1 MAGKILTVL
10 ERVKRFVTWAKSDEG
25 KDKVD
30 TVRGTKEGGNA
41 YIVPEDYKDTKL
53 RGQIVVTTSTGKY
66 YFASYKGGAKNNLTT
81 ESDQILDLGCF
92 EITEKNPNT
101 GKNINTVASILGKE
115 KKALVS
121 IRLSSGAKTSGEVDE
136 EFTNA
141 ANKVL
146 GLLEEQAAKAQEQA
160 KIAKEERIAKNLEKA
175 EMKDALSKVVSAV
188 AEIAKKKEFE
198 EAEALRKQRE
208 IDFSA
213 NALKFLDK
221 HKELEYISSDELA
234 KKLEISEIK
243 AVIDELTG
251 VGILEPTA
259 VKGKNTNKINREV
272 LNEYL
277 GEDMSN
283 AEPEENGLTPDE
295 VEDESTGKSEEE
307 VSPNAEPEVND
318 LTADEVED
326 ESTGKG
332 EEEASRNAEKNL
344 NKSTKKMFARLV
356 ETTKQMLSKKEKAP
370 KTYAPGERRGV
381 AKHPIPKMVTLEGND
396 NFAGY
401 IEFENVPVSARE
413 DLKTPRKFRGTARVE
428 QKHLKKMDEYN
439 KGVKDNLQ
447 QLLNERSEIARQL
460 VSAKGENRKAL
471 EARLKDVENKIN
483 ETSRSE
489 LKKQTVRLYISKNP
503 GKNGK
508 TDFYVEVGEKLP
520 TGNELKNI
528 KPENLQKLRDFAR
541 LSWQSKL
548 SVAHTYSDYSKF
560 SAEQKKY
567 DIPATSHDIVVFG
580 KNKELQNFLNAMQAV
595 DKQKGNKTAYHDYLG
610 DVFGDEVSAK
620 LDEQKNKTVRS
631 EKLLKGSG
639 IFEMSKLAVTVG
651 ILSAAVG
658 LFAGSQIAGAS
669 ADAVNQGIVSDRVSA
684 GATQY
689 VQTMQ
694 KNEYAPTNSGNNNGG
709 NDAVTLSDET
719 ITSFRGTATLFNYKR
734 VNTPDNVVIDT
745 SSNSLI
751 SKLFNSNNAQT
762 FGYDAKAVTNE
773 LMSNFGNQIAYANL
787 FNGLPADYSLQELES
802 AYSVLGKAV
811 GTEVKTMGT
820 KSINGTPITYGV
832 VVYPN
837 GTTDDTSFTKFLQ
850 SKGVS
855 TENAAAAVAA
865 YDLAYQE
872 AYAAAENQNIIVE
885 EPVVEYDITKNDIT
899 ADVNEAL
906 TEIGAQSEIKTILN
920 INYKENEEN
929 VMEGELFGLDSEGNL
944 VQVSFTNG
952 ADFQIEVTDANG
964 IVSALNNAIEN
975 GNVQTNVYR
984 SIDSINGLSVSWK
997 QNAEKYIGEKFGE
1010 ASTGLYYN
1018 FEAKQ
1023 DANGKGYYDVKVAS
1037 LGGDTLSV
1045 TTAELNVYTY
1055 DKLSVTVGDIVKSA
1069 LSGVNRKIA
1078 GSSTCYTLTKDTT
1091 NLKPV
1096 LYANELN
1103 EASINEIKAELSGN
1117 TNTSS
1122 VLYSTD
1128 KYNVV
1133 LDGRHNPER
1142 NR

>member
-1 MAGKILTVL
+1 MAGKTLTVL
-10 ERVKRFVTWAKSDEG
+10 ERVKKFVTWAKSDEG

-175 EMKDALSKVVSAV
+175 EMKDALSKFVSAV
-188 AEIAKKKEFE
+188 AKIAKKKESE
-198 EAEALRKQRE
+198 EKEASRKQRE

-213 NALKFLDK
+213 NALKFLDEHEK
-221 HKELEYISSDELA
+221 LEYISSDELA
-234 KKLEISEIK
+234 KELEIDELAKELEISEIK
-243 AVIDELTG
+243 AVIDELIS

-259 VKGKNTNKINREV
+259 VEGKNTNKINREV

-283 AEPEENGLTPDE
+283 AEPE
-295 VEDESTGKSEEE
+295 
-307 VSPNAEPEVND
+307 VND

-332 EEEASRNAEKNL
+332 EKKVSPNAERNL
-344 NKSTKKMFARLV
+344 DKSTKKMFGRLV
-356 ETTKQMLSKKEKAP
+356 GAAKKMLSKKEKGP

-381 AKHPIPKMVTLEGND
+381 AKHPIPKMVTLEDND

-401 IEFENVPVSARE
+401 IEFKNVPVSARE
-413 DLKTPRKFRGTARVE
+413 DLKTPRKFRGTARGE

-447 QLLNERSEIARQL
+447 QLLIERSEIKRQRASVKDKTEIDKL
-460 VSAKGENRKAL
+460 N
-471 EARLKDVENKIN
+471 ARLKDVENKIN
-483 ETSRSE
+483 ETFRSE

-541 LSWQSKL
+541 LSGQIKL

-560 SAEQKKY
+560 SAEQKEY
-567 DIPATSHDIVVFG
+567 DIPATSHDIIVFG
-580 KNKELQNFLNAMQAV
+580 KNRELQNFLNAMQAV
-595 DKQKGNKTAYHDYLG
+595 DKHKGNKTAYHDYLG
-610 DVFGDEVSAK
+610 DVLGNDISEE
-620 LDEQKNKTVRS
+620 LDKQRNS
-631 EKLLKGSG
+631 ENRTAILKKGSG
-639 IFEMSKLAVTVG
+639 ILKISKLALTVG

-658 LFAGSQIAGAS
+658 LFAGSQIAGVS
-669 ADAVNQGIVSDRVSA
+669 ADFANQVLVSDRVSA

-694 KNEYAPTNSGNNNGG
+694 INEYTPTNSGNNNGG
-709 NDAVTLSDET
+709 NDAVALSDET

-751 SKLFNSNNAQT
+751 SKLFSANNAQT

-773 LMSNFGNQIAYANL
+773 LMSNFFNQIAYANL
-787 FNGLPADYSLQELES
+787 FNGLPADYSPQEFES
-802 AYSVLGKAV
+802 AYGVLGKVV

-885 EPVVEYDITKNDIT
+885 EPVVEYDITENDIT

-906 TEIGAQSEIKTILN
+906 AEIGAQSEIETILN
-920 INYKENEEN
+920 ISYKENEKN
-929 VMEGELFGLDSEGNL
+929 IMEGELFGLDSEGNL
-944 VQVSFTNG
+944 VQVSFKNG

-975 GNVQTNVYR
+975 DNVQTNVYR

-1023 DANGKGYYDVKVAS
+1023 DADGKGYYDVKVAS
-1037 LGGDTLSV
+1037 VGGDTLSV

-1078 GSSTCYTLTKDTT
+1078 GSSTCYTLTKDTSS
-1091 NLKPV
+1091 LKPV

>member
-1 MAGKILTVL
+1 MAGKTLTVL

-101 GKNINTVASILGKE
+101 GNNINTVASILNKQKG
-115 KKALVS
+115 ALVP
-121 IRLSSGAKTSGEVDE
+121 IRLSSEAKTSGEVDE

-160 KIAKEERIAKNLEKA
+160 KRAKEERIAKNLEKA
-175 EMKDALSKVVSAV
+175 EMEDALLEDALLEDALLKVVSTFDR
-188 AEIAKKKEFE
+188 IAKRKEFE
-198 EAEALRKQRE
+198 EAKEFKKAEALRKQRE

-213 NALKFLDK
+213 NALKFLDEHEK
-221 HKELEYISSDELA
+221 LEYISSDELA
-234 KKLEISEIK
+234 KELEISEIK
-243 AVIDELTG
+243 AVIDELIS

-277 GEDMSN
+277 GKTQ
-283 AEPEENGLTPDE
+283 EP
-295 VEDESTGKSEEE
+295 K
-307 VSPNAEPEVND
+307 EPSK
-318 LTADEVED
+318 L
-326 ESTGKG
+326 
-332 EEEASRNAEKNL
+332 KNL
-344 NKSTKKMFARLV
+344 VSGLKAKFA
-356 ETTKQMLSKKEKAP
+356 KKEKEP

-460 VSAKGENRKAL
+460 VGAKGENRKAL
-471 EARLKDVENKIN
+471 EARLKDVGNKIN
-483 ETSRSE
+483 ETFRSE

-610 DVFGDEVSAK
+610 DVFGDDISEE
-620 LDEQKNKTVRS
+620 LDKQRNS
-631 EKLLKGSG
+631 ENRTAILKKGSG

-651 ILSAAVG
+651 ILSVAVG
-658 LFAGSQIAGAS
+658 LAAGSQIAGAT
-669 ADAVNQGIVSDRVSA
+669 ADFANQVLVSDRVSA

-694 KNEYAPTNSGNNNGG
+694 SEYIPTNSGNNNGG
-709 NDAVTLSDET
+709 NDAVALSDET

-820 KSINGTPITYGV
+820 KSINDTPITYGV

-885 EPVVEYDITKNDIT
+885 EPVVEYDITENDIT

-906 TEIGAQSEIKTILN
+906 AEIGAQTEIETILN
-920 INYKENEEN
+920 ISYKENEKN
-929 VMEGELFGLDSEGNL
+929 IMEGELFGLDSEGNL

-975 GNVQTNVYR
+975 SNVQTNVYR
-984 SIDSINGLSVSWK
+984 SIDSINGLSETWK

-1023 DANGKGYYDVKVAS
+1023 DADGKGYYDVKVAS
-1037 LGGDTLSV
+1037 VGGDTLSV

-1078 GSSTCYTLTKDTT
+1078 GSSTCYTLTKDTSS
-1091 NLKPV
+1091 LKPV

-1103 EASINEIKAELSGN
+1103 DASINEIKAELSGN

-1133 LDGRHNPER
+1133 LDNRHNPER

>member
-1 MAGKILTVL
+1 MASERLTVL
-10 ERVKRFVTWAKSDEG
+10 ERVKKFVEWA
-25 KDKVD
+25 DKNKV
-30 TVRGTKEGGNA
+30 VALSGMAEGGNA
-41 YIVPEDYKDTKL
+41 YIVPEEYSDKELQGLVILATKANKKGE
-53 RGQIVVTTSTGKY
+53 RNY
-66 YFASYKGGAKNNLTT
+66 YFAKGA
-81 ESDQILDLGCF
+81 
-92 EITEKNPNT
+92 
-101 GKNINTVASILGKE
+101 TVADKADLSLSCKVVWINRAKIKDPDEAYKIKSYMERSATSKPAIFACPSSESKE
-115 KKALVS
+115 RKTFKDKAKRV
-121 IRLSSGAKTSGEVDE
+121 VDA
-136 EFTNA
+136 TKG
-141 ANKVL
+141 ANKKSYETAVTVFSPREDFK
-146 GLLEEQAAKAQEQA
+146 GT
-160 KIAKEERIAKNLEKA
+160 A
-175 EMKDALSKVVSAV
+175 EPN
-188 AEIAKKKEFE
+188 KKG
-198 EAEALRKQRE
+198 R
-208 IDFSA
+208 
-213 NALKFLDK
+213 
-221 HKELEYISSDELA
+221 
-234 KKLEISEIK
+234 
-243 AVIDELTG
+243 
-251 VGILEPTA
+251 GILRR
-259 VKGKNTNKINREV
+259 V
-272 LNEYL
+272 
-277 GEDMSN
+277 
-283 AEPEENGLTPDE
+283 
-295 VEDESTGKSEEE
+295 
-307 VSPNAEPEVND
+307 
-318 LTADEVED
+318 
-326 ESTGKG
+326 
-332 EEEASRNAEKNL
+332 
-344 NKSTKKMFARLV
+344 FA
-356 ETTKQMLSKKEKAP
+356 KKEKEP
-370 KTYAPGERRGV
+370 KTYGPGERRGV

-447 QLLNERSEIARQL
+447 QLLIEQSEIKRQRAS
-460 VSAKGENRKAL
+460 VKDKTEIAKLN
-471 EARLKDVENKIN
+471 ARLKDVEIKIN
-483 ETSRSE
+483 EIFRSE

-541 LSWQSKL
+541 LSWQRKL

-651 ILSAAVG
+651 ILSAVVG
-658 LFAGSQIAGAS
+658 LAAGSQIAGAT
-669 ADAVNQGIVSDRVSA
+669 ADFANQVLVSDRVSA

-694 KNEYAPTNSGNNNGG
+694 KNEYAPTNSGDNNGG
-709 NDAVTLSDET
+709 NDAVKLSDET

-820 KSINGTPITYGV
+820 KSINDTPITYGV

-865 YDLAYQE
+865 YDLAYHE
-872 AYAAAENQNIIVE
+872 AYAAAENQNVIVE

-906 TEIGAQSEIKTILN
+906 AEIGAQSEIKTILN

-975 GNVQTNVYR
+975 SNVQTNVYR
-984 SIDSINGLSVSWK
+984 SIDSINGLSETWK

-1023 DANGKGYYDVKVAS
+1023 DADGKGYYDVKVAS
-1037 LGGDTLSV
+1037 VGGDTLSV

-1078 GSSTCYTLTKDTT
+1078 GSSTCYTLTKDTSS
-1091 NLKPV
+1091 LKPV

-1128 KYNVV
+1128 KYHVV

>member
-10 ERVKRFVTWAKSDEG
+10 ERVKRFVTWANGEG
-25 KDKVD
+25 KDSVT

-101 GKNINTVASILGKE
+101 GNNINTVASILNKQKG
-115 KKALVS
+115 ALVP
-121 IRLSSGAKTSGEVDE
+121 IRLSSEAKTSGEVDE

-160 KIAKEERIAKNLEKA
+160 KRAKEERIAKNLEKA
-175 EMKDALSKVVSAV
+175 EMEDALLEDALLKVVSAF
-188 AEIAKKKEFE
+188 AEIAKKKEIE
-198 EAEALRKQRE
+198 EEEALRKQRE

-213 NALKFLDK
+213 NALKFLDEHEK
-221 HKELEYISSDELA
+221 LEYISSDELA
-234 KKLEISEIK
+234 KELEIDELAKELEISEIK
-243 AVIDELTG
+243 AVIDELIS

-295 VEDESTGKSEEE
+295 VEDESTGKGEKK
-307 VSPNAEPEVND
+307 VSPNAEQ
-318 LTADEVED
+318 
-326 ESTGKG
+326 
-332 EEEASRNAEKNL
+332 NL
-344 NKSTKKMFARLV
+344 NKSTKKRFGRLV
-356 ETTKQMLSKKEKAP
+356 GAAKKMLSKKEKAP
-370 KTYAPGERRGV
+370 KIYAPGERRGK
-381 AKHPIPKMVTLEGND
+381 AKHPIPKMVALEGNV

-483 ETSRSE
+483 ETFRSE

-658 LFAGSQIAGAS
+658 LAAGSQIAGAT

-709 NDAVTLSDET
+709 SDAVTLSDET

-773 LMSNFGNQIAYANL
+773 LMSNFFNQIAYANL

-820 KSINGTPITYGV
+820 KSINDTPITYGV

-885 EPVVEYDITKNDIT
+885 EPVVEYDITENDIT

-906 TEIGAQSEIKTILN
+906 AEIGAQTEIETILN
-920 INYKENEEN
+920 ISYKENEKN
-929 VMEGELFGLDSEGNL
+929 IMEGELFGLDSEGNL
-944 VQVSFTNG
+944 VQVSFKNG

-975 GNVQTNVYR
+975 SNVQTNVYR

-1023 DANGKGYYDVKVAS
+1023 DADGKGYYDVKVAS
-1037 LGGDTLSV
+1037 VGGDTLSV

-1103 EASINEIKAELSGN
+1103 DASINEIKAELSGN

-1133 LDGRHNPER
+1133 LDNRHNPER

>member
-1 MAGKILTVL
+1 MASERLTVL
-10 ERVKRFVTWAKSDEG
+10 ERVKKFVTWAKSDEG

-188 AEIAKKKEFE
+188 AEIAKKKESE

-243 AVIDELTG
+243 AVIDELIS

-259 VKGKNTNKINREV
+259 VEGKNTNKINREV

-277 GEDMSN
+277 GEDM
-283 AEPEENGLTPDE
+283 
-295 VEDESTGKSEEE
+295 
-307 VSPNAEPEVND
+307 PNAEPEVNG
-318 LTADEVED
+318 LTPDEVED

-332 EEEASRNAEKNL
+332 EEEASRNAEQNL

-460 VSAKGENRKAL
+460 VGAKGENRKAL
-471 EARLKDVENKIN
+471 ETRLKDVGNKIN
-483 ETSRSE
+483 ETFRSE

-541 LSWQSKL
+541 LSGQRKP
-548 SVAHTYSDYSKF
+548 SVAHTYSNYSKF
-560 SAEQKKY
+560 SAEQKEY

-610 DVFGDEVSAK
+610 DVLGNDISEE
-620 LDEQKNKTVRS
+620 LDKQRNS
-631 EKLLKGSG
+631 ENRTAILKKGSG
-639 IFEMSKLAVTVG
+639 ILKISKLAVTVG
-651 ILSAAVG
+651 ILSVAVG
-658 LFAGSQIAGAS
+658 LAAGSQIAGAT

-855 TENAAAAVAA
+855 TENATAAVAA
-865 YDLAYQE
+865 YDLAYHE
-872 AYAAAENQNIIVE
+872 AYAAAENQNVVVE
-885 EPVVEYDITKNDIT
+885 ESVVEYDITKNDIT

-906 TEIGAQSEIKTILN
+906 AEIGAQTEIETILN
-920 INYKENEEN
+920 ISYKENEKN
-929 VMEGELFGLDSEGNL
+929 IMEGELFGLDSEGNL
-944 VQVSFTNG
+944 VQVSFKNG

-975 GNVQTNVYR
+975 DNVQTNVYR
-984 SIDSINGLSVSWK
+984 SIDSINGLSETWK

-1023 DANGKGYYDVKVAS
+1023 DADGKGYYDVKVAS
-1037 LGGDTLSV
+1037 VGGDTLSV

>member
-1 MAGKILTVL
+1 MASERLTVL

-188 AEIAKKKEFE
+188 AEIAKKKEIE
-198 EAEALRKQRE
+198 EEEALRKQRE

-213 NALKFLDK
+213 NALKFLDEHEK
-221 HKELEYISSDELA
+221 LEYISSDELA
-234 KKLEISEIK
+234 KELEIDELAKELEISEIK
-243 AVIDELTG
+243 AVIDELIS

-283 AEPEENGLTPDE
+283 AEPE
-295 VEDESTGKSEEE
+295 
-307 VSPNAEPEVND
+307 VND
-318 LTADEVED
+318 LTADKVED

-332 EEEASRNAEKNL
+332 EEEASRNAEQNL

-460 VSAKGENRKAL
+460 VGAKGENRKAL
-471 EARLKDVENKIN
+471 ETRLKDVGNKIN
-483 ETSRSE
+483 ETFRSE

-541 LSWQSKL
+541 LSGQRKP
-548 SVAHTYSDYSKF
+548 SVAHTYSNYSKF
-560 SAEQKKY
+560 SAEQKEY

-610 DVFGDEVSAK
+610 DVLGNDISEE
-620 LDEQKNKTVRS
+620 LDKQRNS
-631 EKLLKGSG
+631 ENRTAILKKGSG
-639 IFEMSKLAVTVG
+639 ILKISKLAVTVG
-651 ILSAAVG
+651 ILSVAVG
-658 LFAGSQIAGAS
+658 LAAGSQIAGAT

-709 NDAVTLSDET
+709 NDAVALSDET

-787 FNGLPADYSLQELES
+787 FNGLPADYSPQEFES
-802 AYSVLGKAV
+802 AYGVLGKVV

-906 TEIGAQSEIKTILN
+906 AEIGAQTEIETILN
-920 INYKENEEN
+920 ISYKENEEN
-929 VMEGELFGLDSEGNL
+929 AMEGELFGLDSEGNL
-944 VQVSFTNG
+944 VQVSFKNG

-975 GNVQTNVYR
+975 SNVQTNVYR

-1023 DANGKGYYDVKVAS
+1023 DADGKGYYDVKVAS
-1037 LGGDTLSV
+1037 VGGDTLSV

-1078 GSSTCYTLTKDTT
+1078 GSSTCYTLTKDTSS
-1091 NLKPV
+1091 LKPV

>member
-1 MAGKILTVL
+1 MASERLTVL

-188 AEIAKKKEFE
+188 AEIAKKKEIE
-198 EAEALRKQRE
+198 EEEALRKQRE

-213 NALKFLDK
+213 NALKFLDEHEK
-221 HKELEYISSDELA
+221 LEYISSDELA
-234 KKLEISEIK
+234 KELEIDELAKELEISEIK
-243 AVIDELTG
+243 AVIDELIS

-283 AEPEENGLTPDE
+283 AEPE
-295 VEDESTGKSEEE
+295 
-307 VSPNAEPEVND
+307 VND
-318 LTADEVED
+318 LTADKVED

-332 EEEASRNAEKNL
+332 EEEASRNAEQNL

-460 VSAKGENRKAL
+460 VGAKGENRKAL
-471 EARLKDVENKIN
+471 ETRLKDVGNKIN
-483 ETSRSE
+483 ETFRSE

-541 LSWQSKL
+541 LSGQRKP
-548 SVAHTYSDYSKF
+548 SVAHTYSNYSKF
-560 SAEQKKY
+560 SAEQKEY

-610 DVFGDEVSAK
+610 DVLGNDISEE
-620 LDEQKNKTVRS
+620 LDKQRNS
-631 EKLLKGSG
+631 ENRTAILKKGSG
-639 IFEMSKLAVTVG
+639 ILKISKLAVTVG
-651 ILSAAVG
+651 ILSVAVG
-658 LFAGSQIAGAS
+658 LAAGSQIAGAT

-787 FNGLPADYSLQELES
+787 FNGLPADYSPQEFES
-802 AYSVLGKAV
+802 AYGVLGKVV

-906 TEIGAQSEIKTILN
+906 AEIGAQTEIETILN
-920 INYKENEEN
+920 ISYKENEEN
-929 VMEGELFGLDSEGNL
+929 AMEGELFGLDSEGNL
-944 VQVSFTNG
+944 VQVSFKNG

-975 GNVQTNVYR
+975 SNVQTNVYR

-1023 DANGKGYYDVKVAS
+1023 DADGKGYYDVKVAS
-1037 LGGDTLSV
+1037 VGGDTLSV

-1078 GSSTCYTLTKDTT
+1078 GSSTCYTLTKDTSS
-1091 NLKPV
+1091 LKPV

>member
-1 MAGKILTVL
+1 MASERLTVL
-10 ERVKRFVTWAKSDEG
+10 ERVKKFVEWANGEG
-25 KDKVD
+25 KDLVT
-30 TVRGTKEGGNA
+30 TVRGMDGDSGA
-41 YIVPEDYKDTKL
+41 YLVPDKYKDEEMRGLVVLVTKPNK
-53 RGQIVVTTSTGKY
+53 TGKY
-66 YFASYKGGAKNNLTT
+66 DYYFANGKNAKVVAKADLSLSCSAVCINKIKLNNPDEECKIVSYMGRKTRNTVNLTCHPEIKRNEFKENAGKIVEAIKEAGKKNWGT
-81 ESDQILDLGCF
+81 DLVLSS
-92 EITEKNPNT
+92 T
-101 GKNINTVASILGKE
+101 
-115 KKALVS
+115 ALVVES
-121 IRLSSGAKTSGEVDE
+121 PNNEKDNE
-136 EFTNA
+136 TN
-141 ANKVL
+141 
-146 GLLEEQAAKAQEQA
+146 
-160 KIAKEERIAKNLEKA
+160 
-175 EMKDALSKVVSAV
+175 
-188 AEIAKKKEFE
+188 
-198 EAEALRKQRE
+198 
-208 IDFSA
+208 
-213 NALKFLDK
+213 
-221 HKELEYISSDELA
+221 
-234 KKLEISEIK
+234 
-243 AVIDELTG
+243 
-251 VGILEPTA
+251 
-259 VKGKNTNKINREV
+259 
-272 LNEYL
+272 
-277 GEDMSN
+277 GEDMPN
-283 AEPEENGLTPDE
+283 AEPEENG
-295 VEDESTGKSEEE
+295 
-307 VSPNAEPEVND
+307 

-332 EEEASRNAEKNL
+332 EKKVSPNAEQNL
-344 NKSTKKMFARLV
+344 NKSTKKRFGRLV
-356 ETTKQMLSKKEKAP
+356 GAAKKMLSKKEKEP

-447 QLLNERSEIARQL
+447 QLLNERSEIKSQRINVKDKTEIDKL
-460 VSAKGENRKAL
+460 N
-471 EARLKDVENKIN
+471 ARLKDVENKIN
-483 ETSRSE
+483 ETFRSE

-751 SKLFNSNNAQT
+751 SKLFSANNAQT

-773 LMSNFGNQIAYANL
+773 LMSNFFNQIAYANL
-787 FNGLPADYSLQELES
+787 FDGLPADYSPQEFES
-802 AYSVLGKAV
+802 AYGVLGKAV

-885 EPVVEYDITKNDIT
+885 EPVVEYDITENDIT

-906 TEIGAQSEIKTILN
+906 AEIGAQSEIETILN
-920 INYKENEEN
+920 INYKENEKN
-929 VMEGELFGLDSEGNL
+929 IMEGELFGLDSEGNL
-944 VQVSFTNG
+944 VQVSFKNG

-975 GNVQTNVYR
+975 SNVQTNVYR
-984 SIDSINGLSVSWK
+984 SIDSINGLSETWK

-1023 DANGKGYYDVKVAS
+1023 DADGKGYYDVKVAS
-1037 LGGDTLSV
+1037 VGGDTLSV